1 MYPVIY
7 KKAATKALAR
17 MLKPIRNKLIA
28 EINLIASSPD
38 RSDLDVKP
46 LQGRPGYRLRVA
58 KWRVIYHRE
67 DERLLIVVVDA
78 GSRGDIYK

>member
-1 MYPVIY
+1 MYLVIY

-17 MLKPIRNKLIA
+17 MPKPVRNKVIA

-46 LQGRPGYRLRVA
+46 LQGRPGYRLRVG

-67 DERLLIVVVDA
+67 DERLLIVVVDT